1 MPIDYSKWNKIEIS
15 DDEDDTHPN
24 IHTPSL
30 FKWRHEARVQRME
43 EMAKEKEQISES
55 KKDAERAL
63 AEAKKKGLTDAE
75 LEKQV
80 EEWKIKEREFEKKE
94 KSQPLNVDTIGTVAQ
109 SSSRINK
116 AKTEL
121 EIKSEEELMSD
132 YQRFTKKWEAE
143 IKKFGMFKRLE
154 DSQQY
159 LSENTYLVNEHTASF
174 LCIYCIDLCV
184 EEKMSLMN
192 QVSHQAVILQFILE
206 LAKTH
211 KIDPRGCFRQFF
223 DKYRKNEN
231 PEYQKAFDDEL
242 AAFRER
248 VKGRAQA
255 RIDAYL
261 EEQKQEEE
269 SERQKRIEASPGG
282 VDPQEVFE
290 SLPEAWQKCFET
302 QDIPMLQKVVSETD
316 PKVASE
322 LLDKC
327 IKSGLWVPGPDEKG
341 DESPA
346 SAAAAENTK
355 PSTTSIEEQD

>member
-30 FKWRHEARVQRME
+30 FKWRHEARVQRMD
-43 EMAKEKEQISES
+43 EMAKEKEEISES
-55 KKDAERAL
+55 KKEAERAL
-63 AEAKKKGLTDAE
+63 AEAKKKGMTDEE

-94 KSQPLNVDTIGTVAQ
+94 KSQPLNVDTIGTVAN
-109 SSSRINK
+109 SASRINK
-116 AKTEL
+116 AKTEV
-121 EIKSEEELMSD
+121 EIKSEEDTMKD
-132 YQRFTKKWEAE
+132 YSRFTTKWETE
-143 IKKFGMFKRLE
+143 IKKFGMFKKLE
-154 DSQQY
+154 DSQRY

-174 LCIYCIDLCV
+174 LCIYCIDLTV
-184 EEKMSLMN
+184 EEKMELMH

-223 DKYRKNEN
+223 DKYRKNDN

-242 AAFRER
+242 EAFRGR

-255 RIDAYL
+255 RIDAWM
-261 EEQKQEEE
+261 EEHEKEEKA
-269 SERQKRIEASPGG
+269 KRIAASPGG
-282 VDPQEVFE
+282 LDPQEVFE
-290 SLPEAWQKCFET
+290 SLPETWQKCFET
-302 QDIPMLQKVVSETD
+302 QDIPLLQKTVSETD
-316 PKVASE
+316 PKEAAM

-327 IKSGLWVPGPDEKG
+327 TKSGLWCPGPDEKG
-341 DESPA
+341 DEAP
-346 SAAAAENTK
+346 AAEEAT
-355 PSTTSIEEQD
+355 PSSITIEEQD